1 MLMHLGSCDYIR
13 MYVPIYIVF
22 IPVYNII
29 LYIPML
35 VGVDACVAFQ
45 VVCKPGRSSA
55 PETIHQSN
63 CRATNQSHSGQ
74 QYWSRERWSKIGSRD
89 RVLSATNTATC
100 DNMENMENLDNL
112 EKYSPKQY

>member
-1 MLMHLGSCDYIR
+1 
-13 MYVPIYIVF
+13 
-22 IPVYNII
+22 
-29 LYIPML
+29 ML

-45 VVCKPGRSSA
+45 VVCKAGRSSA

-89 RVLSATNTATC
+89 RVLSATNTSTS
-100 DNMENMENLDNL
+100 DNPGDNIDNLENMENMDNL
-112 EKYSPKQY
+112 GSLSEKKIRDFLGVFSIRDFVI

>member
-1 MLMHLGSCDYIR
+1 MQLVLLYR
-13 MYVPIYIVF
+13 RYVLIYVNCTQI
-22 IPVYNII
+22 YCASA
-29 LYIPML
+29 LYILDCIFPGCWL

-45 VVCKPGRSSA
+45 VVCKAGRSSA

-89 RVLSATNTATC
+89 RVLSATNTATW
-100 DNMENMENLDNL
+100 DNMDKMENTENLDNI
-112 EKYSPKQY
+112 